1 MPEPLAGGP
10 FVRRDFLAPLE
21 LMKTLSALDRLTS
34 SWAPSQE
41 LRLLG
46 RGQTSQVRGA
56 DIAVQAQLDVVRN
69 LLAPAALRWAR
80 TCGFWFAKPPRLQLF
95 PVRMVGDPAAPA
107 YQEPHVDS
115 VESQPDPP
123 ICANV
128 FYARAKAI
136 VGGELVVAARS
147 GADLSDA
154 VAIQP
159 AANMLV
165 SFAGDRVHAVRP
177 LLAGERL
184 SVVINF
190 Y

>member
-1 MPEPLAGGP
+1 MPDPIPGGP
-10 FVRRDFLAPLE
+10 FVRRDFLSPLD
-21 LMKTLSALDRLTS
+21 LMKALAALDSLSS
-34 SWAPSQE
+34 SWAPSRE
-41 LRLLG
+41 MRLLG

-56 DIAVQAQLDVVRN
+56 DLAVQAKLDQVRA
-69 LLAPAALRWAR
+69 LLAPAALQWAKA
-80 TCGFWFAKPPRLQLF
+80 CGFWFPRPPTLQLF
-95 PVRMVGDPAAPA
+95 PVRMVGDRDNPA

-115 VESQPDPP
+115 VDSQPAPP

-128 FYARAKAI
+128 FYARARAI
-136 VGGELVVAARS
+136 EGGELVVATRS
-147 GADLSDA
+147 GADLDEA
-154 VAIQP
+154 VAITP

-165 SFAGDRVHAVRP
+165 SFAGDRVHTVRP